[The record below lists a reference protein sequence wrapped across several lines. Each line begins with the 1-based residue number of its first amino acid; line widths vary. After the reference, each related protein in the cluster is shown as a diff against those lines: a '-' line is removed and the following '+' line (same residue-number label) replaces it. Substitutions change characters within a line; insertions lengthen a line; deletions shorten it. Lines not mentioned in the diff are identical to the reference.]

1 KRSSWKRWR
10 CSGPAPPPGCTTVSA
25 LSIAPEADASTSTTL
40 WMPSPSAENA
50 LSSWSRYF
58 GVDAVCVVIVRYDSP
73 TELSCQV
80 SELNPPTDQ
89 LLRATFRRFEEELA
103 AALAAPRE
111 QFGVR
116 PVHDAVLAYLDRDG
130 TRASVL
136 ADRARLSRQA
146 ITQLVDELEDRGVVV
161 RLPDPADGRAKII
174 QYTPEALK
182 IFDASR
188 RTLAPLDRPW
198 PPGLGPR
205 KDAAMRAGLEQ
216 LLREREE

>member
-1 KRSSWKRWR
+1 V
-10 CSGPAPPPGCTTVSA
+10 T
-25 LSIAPEADASTSTTL
+25 
-40 WMPSPSAENA
+40 
-50 LSSWSRYF
+50 
-58 GVDAVCVVIVRYDSP
+58 
-73 TELSCQV
+73 
-80 SELNPPTDQ
+80 ELNPHIGQ
-89 LLRATFRRFEEELA
+89 LLRDAFRRFEEEHA

-111 QFGVR
+111 RFGVR

-146 ITQLVDELEDRGVVV
+146 ITQLTDELEDRGVVV

-188 RTLAPLDRPW
+188 QAIAALERRWANE
-198 PPGLGPR
+198 LGPR
-205 KDAAMRAGLEQ
+205 NYAALRAALEQ
-216 LLREREE
+216 LLRERQQ